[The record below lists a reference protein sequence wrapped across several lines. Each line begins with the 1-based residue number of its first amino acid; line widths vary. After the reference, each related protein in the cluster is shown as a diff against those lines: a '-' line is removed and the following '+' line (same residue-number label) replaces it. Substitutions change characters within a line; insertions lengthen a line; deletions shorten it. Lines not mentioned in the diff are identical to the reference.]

1 MRRRCIPAL
10 LIRLAA
16 SATAIMSLCLLPGCQ
31 SHDSAES
38 FPNRPIKLIVP
49 FSPGGGTDTFARVVK
64 KAIED
69 NHLLAQPLVIINLD
83 GAGATIGSRRVKNAR
98 PDGYTILLLHEAIVT
113 AKYAG
118 SVPYGPEAFEPIA
131 GTGRMGLVFAV
142 AEESKYQTLTD
153 LVEDARQHP
162 ETLVFAANL
171 GAPVHFV
178 GLMLEQ
184 QCPGATFRFT
194 QTGGGTKRLH
204 ALKGGHADV
213 SAFSLEEFSRYK
225 SAGLRALAYCDTH
238 RHPAIPD
245 VPTSH
250 EQGMAVTHVNMQ
262 FWWAPKNTPPARLDY
277 LGDVL
282 EKAMQTAAVRHR
294 MAEIQCDPVVVRG
307 DAMLAEVEARRA
319 AISSVDLRKTQDLP
333 NVPAC
338 IIPLVLVMSVVVF
351 WKSRGQTA
359 SLAEDDS
366 VVRNDLALWCLLATV
381 GYLIALTSNLVDFRP
396 ATFIFVFTVGAV
408 LTGWRSRQFLALT
421 AVAAAMSLG
430 VHFLFTRVFDLV
442 LP

>member
-1 MRRRCIPAL
+1 MRPRRAAL
-10 LIRLAA
+10 LLIGLVVVV
-16 SATAIMSLCLLPGCQ
+16 TGTMLLPGW
-31 SHDSAES
+31 SPRHRAGD
-38 FPNRPIKLIVP
+38 FPNRPIKLVVP
-49 FSPGGGTDTFARVVK
+49 FAPGGGTDTFARIMK

-69 NHLLAQPLVIINLD
+69 NDLLPQPIVIINLD

-113 AKYAG
+113 AKYSGNAL
-118 SVPYGPEAFEPIA
+118 YGPEAFEPIA

-142 AEESKYQTLTD
+142 AEDSEYQSLTD
-153 LVEDARQHP
+153 LVEAAQMQPD
-162 ETLVFAANL
+162 TLVFAANL

-204 ALKGGHADV
+204 ALKGGHAQV
-213 SAFSLEEFSRYK
+213 SAFSIEEYSRFK
-225 SAGLRALAYCDTH
+225 AAGIRAIAYCDTE

-250 EQGMAVTHVNMQ
+250 EQGIAVTHVNMQ
-262 FWWAPKNTPPARLDY
+262 FWWAPKNTPQSRVDY

-282 EKAMQTAAVRHR
+282 EKAMQTESVQAR
-294 MAEIQCDPVVVRG
+294 MAQIKCDPVVVRG
-307 DAMLAEVEARRA
+307 AAMLAEVEARRV
-319 AISSVDLRKTQDLP
+319 AISSVDLRKTQALP
-333 NVPAC
+333 NVPAFV
-338 IIPLVLVMSVVVF
+338 IPLVVVMGVIVF
-351 WKSRGQTA
+351 LKSRHQVPSPA
-359 SLAEDDS
+359 KAVP
-366 VVRNDLALWCLLATV
+366 VVRNDLAMWCTLATIV
-381 GYLIALTSNLVDFRP
+381 YLVVLSTSIVDFRLV
-396 ATFIFVFTVGAV
+396 TFAYVLAVGGV
-408 LTGWRSRQFLALT
+408 LTGWQPQRLMVLI
-421 AVAAAMSLG
+421 AVAAVMSNA